1 MVVNITSKTIQGI
14 LVPDTWKTLGS
25 CDVLLVRHDNDCG
38 YIFNGKAY
46 AQLIDSFGDLCQSK
60 GLHIQSVATPFSVLS
75 GSRAYY
81 SPVTY
86 NQTYKITEFLQNFI
100 RIMKGKKTGKD
111 WSNSR
116 LETLWM
122 NIFAK
127 ARPKVVIGI
136 QPYVYI
142 CRAAK
147 KMNIPIYDLQHG
159 VINNDN
165 VWYGEKYRDS
175 TPPEDLPDGFL
186 CWDEQS
192 VATIEKW
199 GKKKGLNV
207 LNVGNPWF
215 SRFIT
220 IEPEDRLVHEAL
232 GHRTLPGGDLPRILV
247 SLQWDMRDY
256 YQEKTFN
263 GVIIDA
269 LEKAILDTSEIYH
282 WTLRLHPVQ
291 LRGEER
297 ERTLKY
303 LTDTFGGEKSQEWL
317 QMSQLPLPVVLQQ
330 TDLHITDLSTVVIEA
345 AWMGVRSALL
355 NPLICKGGKWET
367 LFAHER
373 SQGMAE
379 VLPHDADIIRQW
391 IESTLLKGRAEPMM
405 RDSSLVL
412 DAFIG
417 NVVQK
422 CKS

>member
-355 NPLICKGGKWET
+355 NPLICKGGKWE
-367 LFAHER
+367 
-373 SQGMAE
+373 
-379 VLPHDADIIRQW
+379 
-391 IESTLLKGRAEPMM
+391 
-405 RDSSLVL
+405 
-412 DAFIG
+412 
-417 NVVQK
+417 
-422 CKS
+422 